1 MTPARAPSK
10 RESWLPLV
18 LAALA
23 LFCVVQFM
31 EGSAEEGRR
40 RDEPLPANPLASPPL
55 DPEAALQSVANALP
69 SAGAGAQRL
78 HVLEV
83 RALVAQGKLGAA
95 KARAADYFARWP
107 RGPDTAALEAL
118 TGAHP
123 TASTESPREAPADEE
138 PAPDAQPSTP
148 PPRATVLA
156 PTR

>member
-1 MTPARAPSK
+1 VKPKRAQPK
-10 RESWLPLV
+10 RETWLPLV
-18 LAALA
+18 ATALA

-31 EGSAEEGRR
+31 EGTAEEGRR
-40 RDEPLPANPLASPPL
+40 RDQPLPSNPHASLPV

-83 RALVAQGKLGAA
+83 RALVAQGKLAAA

-107 RGPDTAALEAL
+107 NGPDTSTLEAL

-123 TASTESPREAPADEE
+123 VASREPPDEAAEDAP
-138 PAPDAQPSTP
+138 PAPDAQPSTR

>member
-1 MTPARAPSK
+1 VTPARARPK
-10 RESWLPLV
+10 RETWLPLV
-18 LAALA
+18 VAALA

-31 EGSAEEGRR
+31 QGGAEEEQH
-40 RDEPLPANPLASPPL
+40 RDRPLPSNPRASLPL

-69 SAGAGAQRL
+69 SAGAGAQGL

-83 RALVAQGKLGAA
+83 RALVARGKLAEA

-107 RGPDTAALEAL
+107 NGPDTATLEAL

-123 TASTESPREAPADEE
+123 GASTEAPGEAPAEDE
-138 PAPDAQPSTP
+138 PAPEAQPSER